1 MLDSG
6 LLANAAENFDAA
18 EFGGML
24 DQIILSLSAFGSEMV
39 LVGFVLG
46 TLLLDLVIPLR
57 ASKHLAWFAL
67 LGCVVAAFSG
77 GHSSH
82 SEQGLFHDML
92 ATDSFGAFF
101 KQLFLFGSIP
111 AILLSYVSDRFDG
124 RRMGEYYGIL
134 LGGLLG
140 AILMASAT
148 HFLMLFMALELLSIS
163 SYVLVGY
170 IRRDSRGSEAALK
183 YVIYGSVAAA
193 IMAYGLSLFYGLTG
207 SAQLSDLANV
217 SFSSGHAVWSAWTV
231 ETRAALTT
239 LVALLMVFMGVAYK
253 MSTLPMHFWAPDVYD
268 GAPTPVTAF
277 LSVLSKA
284 AGFALA
290 LRFFHY
296 LPVEAYGFAEKSA
309 KALSENQ
316 AGVWAKVP
324 WIEMV
329 VILSI
334 VTMTFGNLSALWQ
347 TNLKRMLAYSSI
359 AHAGYMMM
367 AFVILQATGVTGAQ
381 ALGFYLLTYL
391 AMNFGAFAVVI
402 LIENRL
408 GSVELADYQGLGRRA
423 PFISAC
429 MVVFLFSLIGVP
441 PTAGFAGKWYLFLGV
456 VDVAQSPGLA
466 EGLSAWYYTLVFAA
480 AINTGISAYYYLN
493 VAKEMYLV
501 DSEPKESIAVTTLGK
516 VLVAGLAALT
526 FYLFFGANGVLEST
540 QDILIPTE
548 HLAK

>member
-6 LLANAAENFDAA
+6 LLASTAENFNAE
-18 EFGGML
+18 EFGVMFEH
-24 DQIILSLSAFGSEMV
+24 ILYSVSAFTSELV
-39 LVGFVLG
+39 LVAFVLG
-46 TLLLDLVIPLR
+46 TLLLDLVLPLR
-57 ASKHLAWFAL
+57 VSKHLAWFAL
-67 LGCVVAAFSG
+67 LGCLVAAFSG
-77 GHSSH
+77 GHGEAH
-82 SEQGLFHDML
+82 SEQGLFLHML
-92 ATDSFGAFF
+92 ANDSFAAFF
-101 KQLFLFGSIP
+101 KQFFLFGAIP
-111 AILLSYVSDRFDG
+111 VILLSYVSEQFDG
-124 RRMGEYYGIL
+124 RRMGEYYGVL
-134 LGGLLG
+134 LAAILG

-148 HFLMLFMALELLSIS
+148 HFLMLFMALELLSIA
-163 SYVLVGY
+163 SYILVGY
-170 IRRDSRGSEAALK
+170 IRRDRRGAEAALK

-207 SAQLSDLANV
+207 SAQLADLANV
-217 SFSSGHAVWSAWTV
+217 TFSSDHAVWSDWALK
-231 ETRAALTT
+231 TRAALTT
-239 LVALLMVFMGVAYK
+239 LVALVMVFMGVAYK

-277 LSVLSKA
+277 LSVISKA
-284 AGFALA
+284 AGFALT
-290 LRFFHY
+290 LRFLSA
-296 LPVEAYGFAEKSA
+296 LPVENPVPAWEKI
-309 KALSENQ
+309 
-316 AGVWAKVP
+316 P
-324 WIEMV
+324 WVEMM

-367 AFVILQATGVTGAQ
+367 AFVILHSTGVNGAQ

-408 GSVELADYQGLGRRA
+408 GSVDLADYQGLGRRA
-423 PFISAC
+423 PLICAC

-456 VDVAQSPGLA
+456 IDVAQNNAHGV
-466 EGLSAWYYTLVFAA
+466 GLSTWYYALVFSAA
-480 AINTGISAYYYLN
+480 VNTGISAYYYLN

-501 DSEPKESIAVTTLGK
+501 DSEQKESISVSTLGK

-526 FYLFFGANGVLEST
+526 FYLFFGADGVLQST
-540 QDILIPTE
+540 QDIVF
-548 HLAK
+548 H